1 MHDIVMKL
9 KMPNLPK
16 PRPSDL
22 AMVGVA
28 FLMFV
33 GLFIASI
40 YASTGLWADLQT
52 AL

>member
-33 GLFIASI
+33 GSFQLIGCDEVAGHSP
-40 YASTGLWADLQT
+40 
-52 AL
+52 